1 MTNHTFDILL
11 RQGEVIDPSQSLH
24 GTRDV
29 GIRDGKIARIAEQL
43 KDCTA
48 THVVDA
54 RGLYV
59 VPGLIDLHVHVYR
72 DHCPLS
78 LDPDELC
85 PAGGVTTMLDAGSA
99 GPLRGRATAG
109 CPACGSQRPRGANG
123 HPSAAQISARTATYR
138 RVPGVV
144 AGRAPDFP

>member
-99 GPLRGRATAG
+99 GHSILVASDAT
-109 CPACGSQRPRGANG
+109 S
-123 HPSAAQISARTATYR
+123 STATKR
-138 RVPGVV
+138 RFWHWLICRVLASSPFNSGN
-144 AGRAPDFP
+144 